1 MNQKEIQETTTKIFS
16 VYELTLYIKNK
27 LETDNKLNN
36 ILVRGEVSNLVH
48 SSSGHIYFSLKDEK
62 SQIRCILFRN
72 SNNLKFKLEHGLKII
87 VKGKI
92 NLYEIK
98 GEYSLIIDEIQP
110 DGLGALH
117 LAFLQLKRK
126 LEEEGLFKKEY
137 KKPIPKFPRNIAIIT
152 SETGSVIKDV
162 INITKRRYPLVSL
175 KIIPTL
181 VQGEEAARSIVN
193 SIVRANTLEIDLII
207 LARGGGSLEDL
218 WPFNEEIVARAIFNS
233 KIPIVS
239 AIGHETDFTIS
250 DFTADLRAPT
260 PSSAIE
266 ILLPDVEEI
275 KKFINML
282 NKRSINSIIN
292 ILNIQKTE
300 LNQIK
305 NRQIFKRP
313 FDKIYSNK
321 QELDHLT
328 FKLQSLMKEKL
339 TLTKKQLEILDSK
352 LKSINPKA
360 ILKMGY
366 SIIVKDNK
374 TIKDSKEVDV
384 DNDINI
390 VLYKGKLDAK
400 ITGKEE
406 EDG

>member
-305 NRQIFKRP
+305 NRQIK
-313 FDKIYSNK
+313 
-321 QELDHLT
+321 H
-328 FKLQSLMKEKL
+328 
-339 TLTKKQLEILDSK
+339 
-352 LKSINPKA
+352 
-360 ILKMGY
+360 
-366 SIIVKDNK
+366 
-374 TIKDSKEVDV
+374 
-384 DNDINI
+384 
-390 VLYKGKLDAK
+390 
-400 ITGKEE
+400 
-406 EDG
+406 